1 MYKLVTVDLDGTL
14 LNSYGE
20 VTENTKE
27 KIKKTQEKGVEI
39 MIASGRPIDSIKTI
53 AEEINSKKYFIAGN
67 GAIIYDI
74 QKEKIIY
81 EKYIPR
87 QKIIEIAK
95 ICEENNIS
103 YNIYT
108 EKNII
113 TQDLKYNVL
122 YYYKENLKK
131 DANKITSIIKVD
143 SILEY
148 VKNEPNIKCLKITV
162 CDENQTIFKSIVRR
176 LRAIENIDVMDVSH
190 MSRKVFKQGTEDIE
204 IGYFY
209 TEISSTQVN
218 KWQAIKYLL
227 PILQIKPEEVIGIGD
242 NINDK
247 EMIENAGLGVCMG
260 QSTPV
265 IKEISDEITDS
276 NTEEGVANV
285 LEKKYFYKATNKK

>member
-265 IKEISDEITDS
+265 IKKISDEITDS

-285 LEKKYFYKATNKK
+285 LEKIFLQSN

>member
-27 KIKKTQEKGVEI
+27 KIKKIQEKGVEI

-285 LEKKYFYKATNKK
+285 LEKIFLQSK

>member
-39 MIASGRPIDSIKTI
+39 MIASGRPIDSIKII

-285 LEKKYFYKATNKK
+285 LEKIFLQSN

>member
-27 KIKKTQEKGVEI
+27 KIKKIQEKGVEI

-53 AEEINSKKYFIAGN
+53 AEEINSKKYFISGN

-285 LEKKYFYKATNKK
+285 LEKIFLQSN

>member
-209 TEISSTQVN
+209 TEISPTQVN

-285 LEKKYFYKATNKK
+285 LEKIFLQSN

>member
-1 MYKLVTVDLDGTL
+1 MYKLVAVDLDGTL
-14 LNSYGE
+14 LNSYGD
-20 VTENTKE
+20 VTEYTK
-27 KIKKTQEKGVEI
+27 KVINNVQNKGVEI

-53 AEEINSKKYFIAGN
+53 AEEINSTKYFIAGN

-74 QKEKIIY
+74 KNDKIIY

-87 QKIIEIAK
+87 SKVLEIAK
-95 ICEENNIS
+95 VCEENNIS

-108 EKNII
+108 EESII

-131 DANKITSIIKVD
+131 DANKITTIIKVD
-143 SILEY
+143 NILEY
-148 VKNEPNIKCLKITV
+148 VKKEENLKCLKITV
-162 CDENQTIFKSIVRR
+162 CDENQTIFRSIIRR

-190 MSRKVFKQGTEDIE
+190 MSRKVFKHGTEDITIE
-204 IGYFY
+204 YFY

-227 PILQIKPEEVIGIGD
+227 PILEISPEEVIGIGD

-247 EMIENAGLGVCMG
+247 QMIENAGLGICMG

-265 IKEISDEITDS
+265 IKEISDKITDS
-276 NTEEGVANV
+276 NIDDGVGKV
-285 LEKKYFYKATNKK
+285 LDEIFLS

>member
-39 MIASGRPIDSIKTI
+39 MIASGRTIDSIKTI

-285 LEKKYFYKATNKK
+285 LEKIFLQSN

>member
-87 QKIIEIAK
+87 SKIIEIAK

-285 LEKKYFYKATNKK
+285 LEKIFLQSK

>member
-227 PILQIKPEEVIGIGD
+227 PILQLKPEEVIGIGD

-285 LEKKYFYKATNKK
+285 LEKIFLQSN